1 LRDAE
6 SAKGEDNDE
15 REANLFA
22 AELLMPAKFL
32 TEDVKSIDLDLLSD
46 STVLDSLATKYKVS
60 GQALTFRLA
69 NLGYINVESHLL
81 LRQRESNHFAFVQD
95 KMS

>member
-46 STVLDSLATKYKVS
+46 STVLDSLS
-60 GQALTFRLA
+60 DQL
-69 NLGYINVESHLL
+69 
-81 LRQRESNHFAFVQD
+81 
-95 KMS
+95 